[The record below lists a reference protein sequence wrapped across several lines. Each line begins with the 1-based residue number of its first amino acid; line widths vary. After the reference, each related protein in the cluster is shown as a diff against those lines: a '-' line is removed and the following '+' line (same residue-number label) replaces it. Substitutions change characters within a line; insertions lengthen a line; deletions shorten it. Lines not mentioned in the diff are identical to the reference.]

1 MTELLKSPYGERAS
15 PQSATSVL
23 QVSEL
28 RTSFPSNGTWL
39 PIVKGIS
46 FEIGARETLAV
57 VGESG
62 SGKSVTALS
71 IMRLLAPDASRIE
84 GSVKLAGRELLTLGE
99 ADMRRIRGREMGMIF
114 QEAMTSLNPLAAVG
128 DQIAEALI
136 IHGQLSGSAAQA
148 EAVRMLE
155 RVRIP
160 AARDRAKELPGS
172 LSGGMR
178 QRVMIAMALVCKPK
192 LLIADEPT
200 TALDVTIQA
209 QTLQLIKELQNDEGM
224 AVLFITHD
232 MGVVAEIADRTVVM
246 FGGEVLESG
255 KTADIFDRPKQAYTK
270 ALLAAVPRLGS
281 MTGSGKPEH
290 FPVVDRSTGQLREPV
305 DRPDTVD
312 PLKPPVLQVEHLVK
326 RFDLG
331 KGWFSGP
338 TSRVH
343 AVEDVSFTLQAGE
356 TLSLVGESGCGKSTT
371 GRAIMRLVE
380 PQSGKIVLDGVDI
393 TGMDKRRL
401 REARRNIQMI
411 FQDPFASLNPRLRIG
426 DAVAE
431 PYLTYGLGSR
441 KQAREKVAD
450 LLTRVG
456 LSPDVANRYPHQFSG
471 GQRQRICIARALALE
486 PKVIVADESVSGLD
500 VSIKAQVI
508 NLLLDL
514 QESLGLSYLFISHD
528 MAVVERMSHRVAVMY
543 LGEIVETG
551 PARSVFSNPQH
562 PYTKRLISA
571 VPVPDPSRRNQVRT
585 VPGGEINSPIRSADY
600 IAPKRSYREIGTGH
614 FVQDWDAAE

>member
-1 MTELLKSPYGERAS
+1 MSQTYQTPSSKTVSQQSP
-15 PQSATSVL
+15 PVL
-23 QVSEL
+23 RISDL
-28 RTSFPSNGTWL
+28 RTSFRGGGGWI
-39 PIVKGIS
+39 PIVKGVS
-46 FEIGARETLAV
+46 FDIGARETLAV

-71 IMRLLAPDASRIE
+71 IMRLLAPDSSKIE
-84 GSVKLAGRELLTLGE
+84 GSVKLAGRELLTLSE
-99 ADMRRIRGREMGMIF
+99 PEMRQVRGKEMGMIF
-114 QEAMTSLNPLAAVG
+114 QEAMTSLNPLARIG
-128 DQIAEALI
+128 DQIAEALT
-136 IHGQLSGSAAQA
+136 IHGELSGSAAEA

-160 AARDRAKELPGS
+160 AAKDRARELPHS

-246 FGGEVLESG
+246 LGGEILETG
-255 KTADIFDRPKQAYTK
+255 QTVQIFGDPKQTYTK
-270 ALLAAVPRLGS
+270 TLLAAVPRLGS
-281 MTGSGKPEH
+281 MTGNGQPEH
-290 FPVVDRSTGQLREPV
+290 FPVVDRQTGTLRQPV

-312 PLKPPVLQVEHLVK
+312 HSRPPVLSVEHLVK
-326 RFDLG
+326 RFDLS
-331 KGWFSGP
+331 KGWLGGP
-338 TSRVH
+338 GARIH
-343 AVEDVSFTLQAGE
+343 AVENVSFALQAGE

-380 PQSGKIVLDGVDI
+380 PESGRVVIDGVDI
-393 TGMDKRRL
+393 TSLDKRRL
-401 REARRNIQMI
+401 REARRHIQMI
-411 FQDPFASLNPRLRIG
+411 FQDPFASLNPRMRVGEAI
-426 DAVAE
+426 AE
-431 PYLTYGLGSR
+431 PYLTYGLGS
-441 KQAREKVAD
+441 KKKAREKVAD

-456 LSPDVANRYPHQFSG
+456 LSPDVATRYPQQFSG

-486 PKVIVADESVSGLD
+486 PSVIVADESVSGLD

-514 QESLGLSYLFISHD
+514 QQSLGLSYLFISHD
-528 MAVVERMSHRVAVMY
+528 MAVVERMSHKVAVMY
-543 LGEIVETG
+543 LGEIVEMG

-562 PYTKRLISA
+562 PYTKRLMAA
-571 VPVPDPSRRNQVRT
+571 VPVPDPSRRNQVRA
-585 VPGGEINSPIRSADY
+585 VLGDEIKSPIRSTDYVPPDRFYRNVSAD
-600 IAPKRSYREIGTGH
+600 H
-614 FVQDWDAAE
+614 FVQEWDEAR